1 MAPIEVKQFSF
12 WAFYNLL
19 RTPVAIKKMDSSPWK
34 QTDNQLNITAGSAAI
49 ATQTK
54 SKITLLYIHNI
65 QNHGTTWILFKL
77 RWTQSL
83 KGHKE
88 RTKYKNCSDT
98 FLMPILYFPRSL
110 FFVLLSLL
118 GFKFMKNRL
127 HIFCTVE
134 CGSEL
139 AISWSWIRMQI
150 RIIAIGST
158 TLLTKYACKKC
169 GTPNTRREKF

>member
-1 MAPIEVKQFSF
+1 MEA
-12 WAFYNLL
+12 L
-19 RTPVAIKKMDSSPWK
+19 RSWPRAI
-34 QTDNQLNITAGSAAI
+34 LH
-49 ATQTK
+49 
-54 SKITLLYIHNI
+54 YCNI

-158 TLLTKYACKKC
+158 TLLTKYACK
-169 GTPNTRREKF
+169 NADLQTRDGRSFNFLNMWLKSSW